1 MSAAEN
7 KATVRR
13 LIEEGMNR
21 KNMRVFD
28 ELLDANYVNYDF
40 PAPAPG
46 PEGFKQVIGMFQA
59 GFPDMHVTIEGE
71 VADGDTVSTRGYF
84 TGTHRGEFMGIQ
96 PTGKPIKVSYIDV
109 WRVKDGRLVENWVQ
123 MDRLGM
129 MQQLGVIP
137 QPEQTGA

>member
-1 MSAAEN
+1 MSAEEN

-13 LIEEGMNR
+13 LIEEGMNQG
-21 KNMRVFD
+21 NLNVFD

-59 GFPDMHVTIEGE
+59 GFPDMHVTIEE
-71 VADGDTVSTRGYF
+71 VLAEGDKISTRGYF
-84 TGTHRGEFMGIQ
+84 TGTHRGEFMGIP
-96 PTGKPIKVSYIDV
+96 PTGKPIRVNYIDL
-109 WRVKDGRLVENWVQ
+109 WRVQDGKLVENWVQ
-123 MDRLGM
+123 MDQLGM

-137 QPEQTGA
+137 TPEVATT